1 MLKVQVWSHT
11 LDDFDPSVYVW
22 EDDGS
27 DRFKTENQIESGPMG
42 LGPLQRAV

>member
-22 EDDGS
+22 EDDGPDCS
-27 DRFKTENQIESGPMG
+27 DDDEHLWQYR
-42 LGPLQRAV
+42 